1 MIENSLFGELIF
13 DYITLID
20 DTASIEKEKL
30 SLDYLVDLDEK
41 FQNNMIRLQNAI
53 SLLRKARIAK
63 DDMAVRAAL
72 VYIKIFTMGLSNFFD
87 NIKDDTLLL
96 SKALR
101 SSDMPDDYQV
111 PEHYN
116 FPRY

>member
-1 MIENSLFGELIF
+1 MIENSLFGEMMF
-13 DYITLID
+13 DYIALID
-20 DTASIEKEKL
+20 DSSSIEKEKL
-30 SLDYLVDLDEK
+30 SLDYLINIDEK

-63 DDMAVRAAL
+63 DDLAVRAAL
-72 VYIKIFTMGLSNFFD
+72 AYIKIFTMGLSNFFND
-87 NIKDDTLLL
+87 IKDDTLLL

-101 SSDMPDDYQV
+101 TSDMPDDYKV
-111 PEHYN
+111 PGHYN